1 MISAERSEKSH
12 QGARVFSF
20 NYLILSQGVRKLS
33 KKTLGIFFCVL
44 FIFEWALL
52 AKTSPDL
59 PSISMSLIWISMSI
73 LVFLPLVK
81 DNPIAI
87 LIGHPLSP
95 GLSFF
100 WISIPIFMNFLWGIE
115 TKTLHI
121 THLAATAAMV
131 WAPYLFWQLGNHIK
145 DRVFMDFL
153 LILSLVLPYKL
164 NALSSSW
171 PLGGNLGGFNLAIGL
186 IGLHVGITL
195 LPGRFS
201 MIGLPLQHDRNSWIK
216 GGVVVLF
223 LFIFGIF
230 ISQQRFPSFHAP
242 LRQSIPFEFLTIAIV
257 YGGIEELF
265 YRGFVM
271 NWLRS
276 LTGSAMLSLLIAAGL
291 GGLGSLLP
299 SFAGAASIGLIAG
312 LTYCWT
318 SSLLVSTALGGVMRA
333 ALILFYL

>member
-1 MISAERSEKSH
+1 
-12 QGARVFSF
+12 
-20 NYLILSQGVRKLS
+20 LS
-33 KKTLGIFFCVL
+33 KKTLGIFVCVL

-52 AKTSPDL
+52 AKTSPGL
-59 PSISMSLIWISMSI
+59 PSIPMSLIWISMSI

-81 DNPIAI
+81 DNPLAI

-121 THLAATAAMV
+121 THLATTAALV
-131 WAPYLFWQLGNHIK
+131 WTPYLFWQLGNHIR

-153 LILSLVLPYKL
+153 LVLSLVLPYKL
-164 NALSSSW
+164 NALNSSW
-171 PLGGNLGGFNLAIGL
+171 PLGGNLAGFNAAIGM
-186 IGLHVGITL
+186 IGIHVGISL
-195 LPGRFS
+195 LPARFS
-201 MIGLPLQHDRNSWIK
+201 LIGIPLQQDRSAWIK
-216 GGVVVLF
+216 GGVIVLC
-223 LFIFGIF
+223 LFIIGMVIN
-230 ISQQRFPSFHAP
+230 QQKFPSVHVPF
-242 LRQSIPFEFLTIAIV
+242 RQSIPFEFLTIALV

-276 LTGSAMLSLLIAAGL
+276 LTGSAILSLLIAAGL

-299 SFAGAASIGLIAG
+299 SFAGAATIGLIAG
-312 LTYCWT
+312 LIYCWT
-318 SSLLVSTALGGVMRA
+318 SSLLVSTVLGGALRA